1 MILRRL
7 TKHVKDQNWFAVGL
21 DFVIVVLGILIAFQ
35 ITNWSASRKAR
46 ADLVLAEQALTGDLI
61 QNYFHAQERVTL
73 NQCRIESLRTLA
85 ERLMAPGDKWEGGS
99 RGELDIDVG
108 FAIDPVLRSPSRIW
122 GSSTWAAELARGTFN
137 SMPQDRRAKLDGI
150 FKATLAAQALQDSII
165 VGQGR
170 LKALGQSMEL
180 SRSDRLRYFDIVAEV
195 DESSHLL
202 EWTSAL
208 IISWIEELDIV
219 ISPDDPFMS
228 RDRIAAMNTSRAEVY
243 GSCVKPFELPFYADN
258 PSTPKTA
265 QQP

>member
-61 QNYFHAQERVTL
+61 ANYFHAQERVTL

-137 SMPQDRRAKLDGI
+137 SMPQDRRAKLDAI
-150 FKATLAAQALQDSII
+150 FKATLAAQALQDFIF
-165 VGQGR
+165 VGQAR

-180 SRSDRLRYFDIVAEV
+180 SRSDRLRYFDIVAEI
-195 DESSHLL
+195 DESSHFL
-202 EWTSAL
+202 EYTSG
-208 IISWIEELDIV
+208 IIATSIEELDIV

-258 PSTPKTA
+258 PSTPKKA
-265 QQP
+265 HQP

>member
-7 TKHVKDQNWFAVGL
+7 TKHVKEQNWFAVGL

-35 ITNWSASRKAR
+35 ITNWSAARKAR
-46 ADLVLAEQALTGDLI
+46 ADLVLAEQALTADLI

-73 NQCRIESLRTLA
+73 NRCRIESLRTLA

-137 SMPQDRRAKLDGI
+137 SMPQDRRAKLDTI
-150 FKATLAAQALQDSII
+150 FKATSGAQALQDSII
-165 VGQGR
+165 AGQAR
-170 LKALGQSMEL
+170 LKVLGRSMEL

-195 DESSHLL
+195 DESSHYL
-202 EWTSAL
+202 EYTSG
-208 IISWIEELDIV
+208 IIATSIEELDIV
-219 ISPDDPFMS
+219 IQPDHPFLS
-228 RDRIAAMNTSRAEVY
+228 RDRIAEMNTFRAETY
-243 GSCVKPFELPFYADN
+243 GSCVKPFELPFYADD
-258 PSTPKTA
+258 PSTPEKA
-265 QQP
+265 HQP